1 MEVRNGGIPMDEDIS
16 VFRAGAGRQEGISEV
31 RFWVRILKEHSL
43 FIQLGLPADRPD
55 LRAEAGKFYDLFQG
69 LQNTVESR
77 LTLDPT
83 LIAEIRRA
91 VIALIEFKHML
102 TRLSVQCE
110 LPGSQLYPLLLAH
123 ITREA
128 VHFLAFLDYCA
139 GGQTGLLAIL
149 AEQSFWLRQMK
160 EHIEFVISLLDASE
174 RELLAEAQSQRAIFS
189 ALLETARDLESM
201 AEAKPETFGTV
212 VQFTDTLVTRVTALR
227 DFKAAAYELAV
238 LCRVLSVVP
247 TPLLLDHI
255 RREADKFLD
264 ELRDMKAMLRKWDPA
279 CKR

>member
-1 MEVRNGGIPMDEDIS
+1 MNEDIAA
-16 VFRAGAGRQEGISEV
+16 FRAGPNVRDGINEV
-31 RFWVRILKEHSL
+31 RFWVRILKEHAL
-43 FIQLGLPADRPD
+43 FIQIGLPCDRPD
-55 LRAEAGKFYDLFQG
+55 LKAEAGRFYELFQG
-69 LQNTVESR
+69 LQNAVESR
-77 LTLDPT
+77 HSLDPT
-83 LIAEIRRA
+83 LIAEIRTA
-91 VIALIEFKHML
+91 VIALIEFKHLL

-160 EHIEFVISLLDASE
+160 EHIEFVISLLDPSE
-174 RELLAEAQSQRAIFS
+174 RELLVEAQAQRVIFS
-189 ALLETARDLESM
+189 NLLETARDLESM

-212 VQFTDTLVTRVTALR
+212 VRFTETLVTRVTALR
-227 DFKAAAYELAV
+227 DFKAAAYELAI

-255 RREADKFLD
+255 RREADKFLE
-264 ELRDMKAMLRKWDPA
+264 ELRAMKVLLRKWDPS
-279 CKR
+279 CR